1 LTKTPKELAAEH
13 WETYVKIIIDLH
25 DDDEEMIRKI
35 GVHYKLAFVHGY
47 KHCARVIEV
56 IRDFV
61 LSRRDD
67 IEKDIEDFG
76 MLKPI
81 LPYFLEE
88 AEG

>member
-1 LTKTPKELAAEH
+1 MTKTPKELAAEH
-13 WETYVKIIIDLH
+13 WETYVKIILDVH
-25 DDDEEMIRKI
+25 EDDEELIRKI

-88 AEG
+88 GES

>member
-1 LTKTPKELAAEH
+1 LFKTPKELAEEH
-13 WETYVKIIIDLH
+13 WETYVKIIIGLH

-35 GVHYKLAFVHGY
+35 GVHYNLAFIHGY

-61 LSRRDD
+61 LNRRDY

-81 LPYFLEE
+81 LPYFLKEDE
-88 AEG
+88 S

>member
-25 DDDEEMIRKI
+25 EDDEEMIRKI

-47 KHCARVIEV
+47 KHCARVIED

-67 IEKDIEDFG
+67 IEKEIEDFG
-76 MLKPI
+76 MLQPI

-88 AEG
+88 TD

>member
-1 LTKTPKELAAEH
+1 MTKTPKELAAEH

-25 DDDEEMIRKI
+25 EDDEEMIRKI

-47 KHCARVIEV
+47 KHCARVIED

-67 IEKDIEDFG
+67 IEKEIEDFG
-76 MLKPI
+76 MLQPI

-88 AEG
+88 TD